1 MPSGVDRQ
9 MEAWAPREVFLQHR
23 WVLALAPSVITA
35 TSSAICMVVLEVWA
49 GAFRGQE
56 SDWGE

>member
-1 MPSGVDRQ
+1 MPSGVGRLV
-9 MEAWAPREVFLQHR
+9 EAWAPREVFLQHR
-23 WVLALAPSVITA
+23 WVLELTPSVITA
-35 TSSAICMVVLEVWA
+35 TSSATCRVVLEIWT